1 MFYKK
6 KSSAQS
12 YQFSSSIL
20 SQKKTKRGLEKR
32 ANPAAAQMAAK
43 AGEKGVEMVG
53 KMAEKN
59 METMRKQQGKV
70 DKFVGEEVIE
80 LEGGMVCQ

>member
-53 KMAEKN
+53 KMAEKIWRLCRN
-59 METMRKQQGKV
+59 SKEKLTNLLAKR
-70 DKFVGEEVIE
+70 
-80 LEGGMVCQ
+80 